1 MHAHLG
7 ALSCYT
13 AGAELRE
20 DLEPPRAEVTD
31 PHAHSSLPFPG
42 EAFCGRCQTWGSSW
56 GVPAQC
62 GGSRRDCSGLLCG
75 EPQEPPHRFVLE
87 SRGRKE
93 ASGDKRCVGRGQDG
107 FAPRSPEPGTPGEQE
122 QPLGA
127 EQ

>member
-42 EAFCGRCQTWGSSW
+42 EAFCGRCQTWGSTVRR
-56 GVPAQC
+56 VPQ
-62 GGSRRDCSGLLCG
+62 GLLRAAVRGAPGATASLCFG
-75 EPQEPPHRFVLE
+75 KPRQEGSER
-87 SRGRKE
+87 
-93 ASGDKRCVGRGQDG
+93 
-107 FAPRSPEPGTPGEQE
+107 
-122 QPLGA
+122 
-127 EQ
+127 